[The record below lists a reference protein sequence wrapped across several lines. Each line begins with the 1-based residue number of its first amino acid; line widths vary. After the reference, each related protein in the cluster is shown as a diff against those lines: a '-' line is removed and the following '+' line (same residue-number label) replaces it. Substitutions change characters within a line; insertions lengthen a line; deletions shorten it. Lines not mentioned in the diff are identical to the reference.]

1 MLNTIVA
8 ESLDFIASELEKSAG
23 ANPSPAKL
31 QEAVLKIL
39 KREIKE
45 HKRVIFDGDNYTPDW
60 HKEAAKRGL
69 PIMADSVAAYPIL
82 KSKKTVDLFKA
93 YGVLNKAE
101 VDSRFHIAVEKY
113 VKQMGIEADM
123 AVNIARTMVLPAALQ
138 HQELLAGAL
147 NGLESAG
154 VKSPEQKKAL
164 EEFVGLVSA
173 LRKTTAKLEKA
184 AAHHSDDPYKHAQHI
199 KADVKPAMAELR
211 EVVDTLETWVAS
223 ELWPLPTYQD
233 MLFLE

>member
-1 MLNTIVA
+1 ML
-8 ESLDFIASELEKSAG
+8 
-23 ANPSPAKL
+23 KL
-31 QEAVLKIL
+31 LK
-39 KREIKE
+39 KEIKE
-45 HKRVIFDGDNYTPDW
+45 HKRVIFDGDNYSPEW

-101 VDSRFHIAVEKY
+101 VDSRFHISVEKY
-113 VKQMGIEADM
+113 VKQMGIEADT

-147 NGLESAG
+147 SGAG
-154 VKSPEQKKAL
+154 GGGGEVAGAEEGAGGVRGPGELAPEGDGEAGEGRGPPQRRSVQAC
-164 EEFVGLVSA
+164 
-173 LRKTTAKLEKA
+173 
-184 AAHHSDDPYKHAQHI
+184 AAHQG
-199 KADVKPAMAELR
+199 DVKPAMAELR
-211 EVVDTLETWVAS
+211 ETVDTLETWVSS